1 MYEVTMDAVIPHY
14 GELTQ
19 LLNILDCF
27 QLADKPI
34 GFGKII
40 VVENGQE
47 ANASNVT
54 NLYPS
59 LNIVYIYTET
69 AGLTNARNMGVKSS
83 EAKFILLLDND
94 LSFSKSFLSHY
105 YDAFS
110 QRGQMYF
117 YGGQIEPVFESNPHE
132 WLLDYCPTSVKGLF
146 FDEDSETSKAE
157 FLGGNHAISRKA
169 IELLTKENGQVYDG
183 ESATAESG
191 GIGEETRLQNYLLAK
206 GFKGWKVS
214 GATVLHPVPTKS
226 LTYEWVCNRR
236 YRAGV
241 TTGCTELLTHKSVPV
256 WLSKIFYSNYI
267 KEQFFLLFSQRLA
280 LQYGVSRAWAKGAID
295 AIKNR
300 TPS

>member
-1 MYEVTMDAVIPHY
+1 MLDVTVDAVIPHY

-27 QLADKPI
+27 QIADKPI

-40 VVENGQE
+40 IVENGQE
-47 ANASNVT
+47 ANASNVG

-59 LNIVYIYTET
+59 LNIVYIHTET
-69 AGLTNARNMGVKSS
+69 AGLTNARNIGVHSS

-94 LSFSKSFLSHY
+94 LSFNKSFLSQY
-105 YDAFS
+105 YEAFS
-110 QRGQMYF
+110 KRGQMYF
-117 YGGQIEPVFESNPHE
+117 YGGQIEPVFESSPQE

-146 FDEDSETSKAE
+146 FDEDSETNKPE

-169 IELLTKENGQVYDG
+169 IEFLIKENGQVYDG
-183 ESATAESG
+183 ESATADSG
-191 GIGEETRLQNYLLAK
+191 GIGEETRLQSYLLAK

-214 GATVLHPVPTKS
+214 EATVLHPVPTES

-241 TTGCTELLTHKSVPV
+241 TAGSTELATHKSVPV
-256 WLSKIFYSNYI
+256 WLSKIFYLSSI
-267 KEQFFLLFSQRLA
+267 KEQAFLLFSKRLA
-280 LQYGVSRAWAKGAID
+280 LKYGVSRAWAKGAID

-300 TPS
+300 TLK